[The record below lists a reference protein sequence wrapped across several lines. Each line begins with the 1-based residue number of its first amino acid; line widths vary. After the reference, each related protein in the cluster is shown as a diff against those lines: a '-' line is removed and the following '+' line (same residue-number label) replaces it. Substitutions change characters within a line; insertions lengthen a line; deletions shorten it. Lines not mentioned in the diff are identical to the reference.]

1 MIEHLLSGF
10 PTKERTISPT
20 TMPQALDQPDE
31 SVSPPTGRMR
41 RKPNHSFKSVL
52 PTFEDNISLKE
63 AVSLLTNAYTQF
75 ASKIIQGCIKDE
87 FPSSFLHCQNPQ
99 ALESS
104 INADVSTSERE
115 RIYWQATDVLG
126 PIPFPLL

>member
-1 MIEHLLSGF
+1 MESNNEEFGVNLNDPRSCELLVALDGLFVELLLSTLTMIEHLLSGF

-63 AVSLLTNAYTQF
+63 AVSLLTNA
-75 ASKIIQGCIKDE
+75 
-87 FPSSFLHCQNPQ
+87 
-99 ALESS
+99 
-104 INADVSTSERE
+104 
-115 RIYWQATDVLG
+115 
-126 PIPFPLL
+126 